1 MTKRFLWLVLV
12 LVMVF
17 SAACQP
23 APTATPTAEPTQ
35 PPAPTNTAVPPTAT
49 PEPALPVLTLVALDG
64 STMSF
69 TMEELQALPVSEGY
83 GGIKSSTG
91 RITLPSLFRGV
102 ALKDLIAAWGEMDD
116 SMGISV
122 VAEDGYAITYSFDQI
137 TNGSFI
143 AYDPATGDELKS
155 APDLTA
161 ILAYEHE
168 GEPLNEKEDG
178 TLRLAIISEEPNQV
192 IDGHWAVKWASS
204 IEMRDV
210 GADWVLHME
219 GALMV
224 DVDRATFESGASPDC
239 HMATWT
245 DDKAQEWVGIPLWT
259 LAGFVDDEVKHD
271 GPAYN
276 DALADAGYTIDVV
289 AADGY
294 TVSFDSTRI
303 TRNDNIIVALTV
315 NGTPLPDD
323 YFPLRL
329 VGSELQKNE
338 MIGMIDSIIVHVP
351 GAAAAEDAEPQD
363 ALEPELVITGNVN
376 EPQEFMENNLRE
388 LEVVEIEATHPKK
401 GTTDTYTGVR
411 FSSLLALAEVQ
422 EGATTVVLT
431 ASDGYAVEIALT
443 DLQACA
449 DCLVV
454 FTDTPGIFNTVM
466 PDLDGSTWT
475 KELVS
480 IEIKGAPAAEAD
492 LTVTGLVNEP
502 LALTEDDLRDM
513 EVAEVS
519 AVHPKKGTTDKYE
532 GVLLNTLLTLA
543 GVKDGAATLTLTAGD
558 GYAVQ
563 VTLADALA
571 CADCIVAFTDTP
583 GEFYLVMPGMDG
595 SFWVKDFASIE
606 IK

>member
-1 MTKRFLWLVLV
+1 MTKRIFWFVLV
-12 LVMVF
+12 LVIIL

-23 APTATPTAEPTQ
+23 APTPTAEPTQ
-35 PPAPTNTAVPPTAT
+35 PLVPTNTAVPPTAT
-49 PEPALPVLTLVALDG
+49 PEPASPILSLVALDG
-64 STMSF
+64 STMTF
-69 TMEELQALPVSEGY
+69 TMEELKALPVTEGY

-91 RITLPSLFRGV
+91 RITLPVIYRGV
-102 ALKDLIAAWGEMDD
+102 SLKDLIAAWGEMDD

-122 VAEDGYAITYSFDQI
+122 VAEDGYAITYSYDQI

-143 AYDPATGDELKS
+143 AYDPATGDELKT

-161 ILAYEHE
+161 IIAYERE
-168 GEPLNEKEDG
+168 GQPLNEKEEG
-178 TLRLAIISEEPNQV
+178 ALRLAIVSAEKNQV
-192 IDGHWAVKWASS
+192 IDGHWAVKWTS
-204 IEMRDV
+204 IVELKDV
-210 GADWVLHME
+210 GEDWILHMK
-219 GALMV
+219 GALVV

-259 LAGFVDDEVKHD
+259 LVGFVDDEVKHD

-276 DALADAGYTIDVV
+276 DALADAGYTIDLV

-294 TVSFDSTRI
+294 TVSLDSTRV

-315 NGTPLPDD
+315 NGNPLPDD
-323 YFPLRL
+323 YFPLRV
-329 VGSELQKNE
+329 VGSDLQKNE
-338 MIGMIDSIIVHVP
+338 MVGMIDTIIVHVP
-351 GAAAAEDAEPQD
+351 GAVADEGEPQT

-376 EPQEFMENNLRE
+376 KPQEFMENNLRD
-388 LEVVEIEATHPKK
+388 LEVAEIEATHPKK

-431 ASDGYAVEIALT
+431 ASDGYAVEIALA
-443 DLQACA
+443 DLQGCA
-449 DCLVV
+449 DCLVA
-454 FTDTPGIFNTVM
+454 FTDTPGVFNTVM
-466 PDLDGSTWT
+466 PALDGSTWT

-480 IEIKGAPAAEAD
+480 IEITGAPAPDAD
-492 LTVTGLVNEP
+492 LTVTGLVNQP
-502 LALTEDDLRDM
+502 LALSEDDLRDM
-513 EVAEVS
+513 EVAEIE
-519 AVHPKKGTTDKYE
+519 ATHPKKGTTDSYE

-543 GVKDGAATLTLTAGD
+543 GVKDGAATLKLTAGD
-558 GYAVQ
+558 GYAVE
-563 VTLADALA
+563 VPLADALA
-571 CADCIVAFTDTP
+571 CADCIVAFTDTS

-606 IK
+606 VK